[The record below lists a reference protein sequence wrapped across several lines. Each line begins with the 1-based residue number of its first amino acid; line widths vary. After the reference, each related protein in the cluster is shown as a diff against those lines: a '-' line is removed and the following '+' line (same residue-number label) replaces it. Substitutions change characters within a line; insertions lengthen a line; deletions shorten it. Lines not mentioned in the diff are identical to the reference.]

1 MDHENEKR
9 NRIKIGIL
17 CAVVTVFIITG
28 IVYAYT
34 LHTYI
39 VPGTQDIAHTV
50 EQDETGSTETIRSPA
65 ETQPEKEQDVPETE
79 TETPV
84 KEPGFQ
90 ETCAKRYA
98 KELAETELWHLSD
111 TAYVAV
117 FQKEWN
123 GHPYTMAHVVV
134 ASPDQIMTVV
144 SGEKR
149 LAVRV
154 CEEENAILS
163 MSASMMRD
171 QNSFIDG
178 MHITDSRIISTGQT
192 VTGTELACSLSG
204 ELSLLTP
211 DTDIS
216 DIRFTVLATTP
227 LLIKDGKPAK
237 IPEENRS
244 STNCKS
250 AIGSVSPCEYYF
262 LTASDGDYINDITY
276 TDIQDI
282 LLENG
287 CTFAQS
293 LTTDINVS
301 MAFNGQLVN
310 QPAEQS
316 GRTQYEYIII
326 KD

>member
-1 MDHENEKR
+1 MDHKNEKR

-17 CAVVTVFIITG
+17 CAVVAVFIITG

-39 VPGTQDIAHTV
+39 VPDPQDMA
-50 EQDETGSTETIRSPA
+50 QDETVSTETIQSPA
-65 ETQPEKEQDVPETE
+65 EIQPEKEQTIPETE
-79 TETPV
+79 TKDRIPSE
-84 KEPGFQ
+84 EPGFQ
-90 ETCAKRYA
+90 ETCSERYA
-98 KELAETELWHLSD
+98 KELTETELWHLSD

-117 FQKEWN
+117 FQREWN
-123 GHPYTMAHVVV
+123 GHPYTMAHVVM
-134 ASPDQIMTVV
+134 ASPDQMITVV

-154 CEEENAILS
+154 CEEENAVLS

-178 MHITDSRIISTGQT
+178 VHITDSRIISNGQT
-192 VTGTELACSLSG
+192 VMGTELACSLSG

-211 DTDIS
+211 DTDMN

-227 LLIKDGKPAK
+227 LLIEDGKPAE
-237 IPEENRS
+237 IPETNRS

-262 LTASDGDYINDITY
+262 LTASDGDYINDLTY

-287 CTFAQS
+287 CTFAKS